1 MNEELTYEKA
11 MTRLEEIVSLL
22 EKNDVSLDDSIK
34 LFEEGTKL
42 TAFCSEKLKNAKE
55 IHDRLEKY
63 YIDAMDFG
71 KVKRLSGEIVKEIFG
86 DEKK

>member
-34 LFEEGTKL
+34 LFEEGTRL
-42 TAFCSEKLKNAKE
+42 TAFCSEKLKNAKVK
-55 IHDRLEKY
+55 ITLAEK
-63 YIDAMDFG
+63 
-71 KVKRLSGEIVKEIFG
+71 E
-86 DEKK
+86 

>member
-34 LFEEGTKL
+34 LFEEGTRL
-42 TAFCSEKLKNAKE
+42 TAICSEKLKNAKAK
-55 IHDRLEKY
+55 ITLAEK
-63 YIDAMDFG
+63 
-71 KVKRLSGEIVKEIFG
+71 E
-86 DEKK
+86 

>member
-34 LFEEGTKL
+34 LFEEGTRL
-42 TAFCSEKLKNAKE
+42 TAFCSEKLKNAKTK
-55 IHDRLEKY
+55 ITLAEK
-63 YIDAMDFG
+63 
-71 KVKRLSGEIVKEIFG
+71 E
-86 DEKK
+86 

>member
-34 LFEEGTKL
+34 LFEEGTRL
-42 TAFCSEKLKNAKE
+42 TAFCSEKLKNAKAK
-55 IHDRLEKY
+55 ITLAEK
-63 YIDAMDFG
+63 D
-71 KVKRLSGEIVKEIFG
+71 
-86 DEKK
+86 

>member
-34 LFEEGTKL
+34 LFEEGTRL
-42 TAFCSEKLKNAKE
+42 TAFCSEKLKNAKAK
-55 IHDRLEKY
+55 ITLTEK
-63 YIDAMDFG
+63 
-71 KVKRLSGEIVKEIFG
+71 E
-86 DEKK
+86 

>member
-34 LFEEGTKL
+34 LFEEGTRL
-42 TAFCSEKLKNAKE
+42 TAFCSEKTQKRKGKNHFGRKGV
-55 IHDRLEKY
+55 KY
-63 YIDAMDFG
+63 VFT
-71 KVKRLSGEIVKEIFG
+71 RF
-86 DEKK
+86 

>member
-34 LFEEGTKL
+34 LFEDGTRL
-42 TAFCSEKLKNAKE
+42 TAFCSEKLKNAKAK
-55 IHDRLEKY
+55 ITLAEK
-63 YIDAMDFG
+63 
-71 KVKRLSGEIVKEIFG
+71 E
-86 DEKK
+86 